1 MGIIE
6 KLSGGKRFF
15 EQKENTEPTNSVY
28 MKFDDDEDILLYEN
42 LNVNQGVTFVLSK
55 ESMELEFI
63 CPKTGKKFKLYR
75 K

>member
-6 KLSGGKRFF
+6 RLSGGKSFY
-15 EQKENTEPTNSVY
+15 ENVKTETTNSVY
-28 MKFDDDEDILLYEN
+28 MKFDEDDEILLYEK
-42 LNVNQGVTFVLSK
+42 LNINQAVTFILSK